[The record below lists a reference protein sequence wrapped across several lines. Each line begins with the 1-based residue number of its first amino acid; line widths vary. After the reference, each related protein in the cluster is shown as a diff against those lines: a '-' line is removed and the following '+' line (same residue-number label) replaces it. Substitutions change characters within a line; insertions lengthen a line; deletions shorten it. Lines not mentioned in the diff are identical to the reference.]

1 MSFVFILSADT
12 RAGERCLPR
21 RITPRSNM
29 TPSACSARIREKHA
43 ISRSDTLQIHSARN
57 TNSNGQPTNDQ
68 ADLQQVHR
76 ASERRHGHGG
86 IPEPKVNPS
95 DPTVLLRA
103 SPLYDA
109 AKFQS
114 GNAEFN
120 GSNCI
125 SGGAVHG
132 TLYSAG
138 GEQHAVVMVRGNS
151 ASPIVDVKG
160 IGATFA
166 SHTADPD

>member
-1 MSFVFILSADT
+1 MDNQRTT
-12 RAGERCLPR
+12 RPTSNRC
-21 RITPRSNM
+21 T
-29 TPSACSARIREKHA
+29 E
-43 ISRSDTLQIHSARN
+43 
-57 TNSNGQPTNDQ
+57 
-68 ADLQQVHR
+68 R
-76 ASERRHGHGG
+76 ASEATGTAGFPNRRS
-86 IPEPKVNPS
+86 ILPIRPPARPLNV
-95 DPTVLLRA
+95 

-109 AKFQS
+109 AKFQA

-138 GEQHAVVMVRGNS
+138 GEQQHAVVMVRGNR

>member
-1 MSFVFILSADT
+1 MRDPQLPLMSFVRILSVDT
-12 RAGERCLPR
+12 RAEERCLPR

-29 TPSACSARIREKHA
+29 TPSACSAARIREKHA

-76 ASERRHGHGG
+76 ASATGTAGFPNRRS
-86 IPEPKVNPS
+86 ILPIRPPARPLNV
-95 DPTVLLRA
+95 

-109 AKFQS
+109 AKFQA

-138 GEQHAVVMVRGNS
+138 G
-151 ASPIVDVKG
+151 
-160 IGATFA
+160 
-166 SHTADPD
+166 

>member
-1 MSFVFILSADT
+1 MDNQRTT
-12 RAGERCLPR
+12 RPTSNRC
-21 RITPRSNM
+21 TEQS
-29 TPSACSARIREKHA
+29 
-43 ISRSDTLQIHSARN
+43 
-57 TNSNGQPTNDQ
+57 
-68 ADLQQVHR
+68 
-76 ASERRHGHGG
+76 HGHGG

-95 DPTVLLRA
+95 DPPVLRKG

-109 AKFQS
+109 AKFQA

-120 GSNCI
+120 GFNCI

-138 GEQHAVVMVRGNS
+138 GEQQHAVVMVRGNR